1 MEPEKENAERDALAR
16 GSADPAGFPLPAE
29 TALVLTDETG
39 PDQPE
44 ALAPRTGKTA
54 RRKRFFGNVHGAQR
68 AILLAGLALMAF
80 LLCVAVLA
88 PWIAPYTFD
97 QTKNKY
103 GVDFDRQAPPSAA
116 HVFGTSVRG
125 EDVFSR
131 VVYGTQTA
139 FEVILV
145 SLVIAGVIGVVL
157 GLVSGYFGGW
167 LDRILTLVMDSLYAF
182 PSLLLAILV
191 SVGLAT
197 GSFSNWTGALS
208 HWLRGNGLPDFT
220 GVAAGALAVCAVFIP
235 QYYRVIRAS
244 ALVAKNEPYVDA
256 ARVCGAS
263 TGRVLFRHVLP
274 NITQSLPVIAALN
287 SSEAILTLAGLGF
300 LGFGVEPSQA
310 AEWGYDVNK
319 GIPDI
324 TGGVWWTSVFP
335 GVAIVLAVL
344 ATAFVGESLSEA
356 GNPLLRSRPKLRP
369 KDLVKLAADEG
380 APS

>member
-1 MEPEKENAERDALAR
+1 MRKKVF
-16 GSADPAGFPLPAE
+16 PA
-29 TALVLTDETG
+29 
-39 PDQPE
+39 
-44 ALAPRTGKTA
+44 
-54 RRKRFFGNVHGAQR
+54 VHGVQR
-68 AILLAGLALMAF
+68 AVLLCGLGLLAF
-80 LLCVAVLA
+80 LLVVAVFA
-88 PWIAPYTFD
+88 PWIAPYKFD

-103 GVDFDRQAPPSAA
+103 GVDFARQAPPTAA

-125 EDVFSR
+125 EDVYSR

-139 FEVILV
+139 FEVIVV

-157 GLVSGYFGGW
+157 GLVAGYFGGW
-167 LDRILTLVMDSLYAF
+167 LDRTLTLLMDSLYAF

-191 SVGLAT
+191 SVGLSS
-197 GSFSNWTGALS
+197 GDFSEWMQGLS
-208 HWLRGNGLPDFT
+208 RWLQGNNLPDFT
-220 GVAAGALAVCAVFIP
+220 GITAGALAVSAVFIP

-244 ALVAKNEPYVDA
+244 ALVVKNEPYVDA
-256 ARVCGAS
+256 ARVSGAS
-263 TGRVLFRHVLP
+263 TWRILFRHVLP
-274 NITQSLPVIAALN
+274 NIAQNLPVIAALN

-356 GNPLLRSRPKLRP
+356 GNPLLRSRPRLRQ
-369 KDLVKLAADEG
+369 KDLAKREEPAEAGVFSAGEG
-380 APS
+380 AQA